1 MPPTPTEENHSE
13 FRATVEIT
21 REQIKQGARHSA
33 RHCPVALALNE
44 AFPGLQAVVGNETGQ
59 IALQRAR
66 TDENSFAGRYQCG
79 TKLHAWIA
87 KYDET
92 GRAVP
97 IRIELIRD
105 KKRRSE
111 YSYAELRPRKRSQPE

>member
-1 MPPTPTEENHSE
+1 MTGHAKRKQTDTGSGAKMPPTPTEENHSE

-33 RHCPVALALNE
+33 RNCPVALALNE
-44 AFPGLQAVVGNETGQ
+44 AFPGLQAVVGN
-59 IALQRAR
+59 
-66 TDENSFAGRYQCG
+66 
-79 TKLHAWIA
+79 
-87 KYDET
+87 ET